1 MEKSDPAVLPAPTLP
16 PEDLADAEPQT
27 GSEADAEAGP
37 EGEPQPDRPMLRPID
52 AYPVDG
58 PGGQKLLCLFDP
70 SGIAPS
76 TVSLPPFGAAVID
89 LCDGSRTA
97 PEICAEFL
105 ARYKRPLPLESL
117 ESLLKKLD
125 EALLL
130 DSTTFRLH
138 CAKLF
143 AAFAADPE
151 RQPLSAGT
159 RYPADPA
166 ELTKLLGQAFSP
178 PNGPALPTAIK
189 ADAPNPP
196 RAILAP
202 SVDLQ
207 TGGPAYAWAFRPLLT
222 AKTLPKL
229 IILLGCD
236 HSAPDPHLTFTRKHY
251 RTPLGL
257 LETDTELVDA
267 VLGDAA
273 ALSTELSELL
283 VRDEFHHRAEISL
296 ELATLWLSFVVQE
309 RKRLGHDEPAP
320 LLVPILVGS
329 LHELAITPPGKETEN
344 HNTRIIDDVL
354 PMLQTRVG
362 ERIQRGDQVMW
373 LGVGDLAHVG
383 PRFGDM
389 EPVSDDDRDSLERRD
404 QQTLTP
410 VLSGDAPSF
419 FGEIRRERDRRR
431 ILGLGAIYT
440 FLRASRAS
448 SGSLR
453 CYAQCSVGPGSYI
466 STASIVYP

>member
-1 MEKSDPAVLPAPTLP
+1 MASLASCSGRKTSPGKRNEAADCGTSATPSLLLAILRREFLQREQESGTGAQVRITVDSLLPQLETYLGA
-16 PEDLADAEPQT
+16 T
-27 GSEADAEAGP
+27 GSD
-37 EGEPQPDRPMLRPID
+37 M
-52 AYPVDG
+52 
-58 PGGQKLLCLFDP
+58 
-70 SGIAPS
+70 
-76 TVSLPPFGAAVID
+76 
-89 LCDGSRTA
+89 
-97 PEICAEFL
+97 
-105 ARYKRPLPLESL
+105 
-117 ESLLKKLD
+117 
-125 EALLL
+125 
-130 DSTTFRLH
+130 
-138 CAKLF
+138 
-143 AAFAADPE
+143 
-151 RQPLSAGT
+151 
-159 RYPADPA
+159 
-166 ELTKLLGQAFSP
+166 
-178 PNGPALPTAIK
+178 
-189 ADAPNPP
+189 
-196 RAILAP
+196 
-202 SVDLQ
+202 
-207 TGGPAYAWAFRPLLT
+207 
-222 AKTLPKL
+222 
-229 IILLGCD
+229 
-236 HSAPDPHLTFTRKHY
+236 
-251 RTPLGL
+251 
-257 LETDTELVDA
+257 
-267 VLGDAA
+267 
-273 ALSTELSELL
+273 
-283 VRDEFHHRAEISL
+283 
-296 ELATLWLSFVVQE
+296 QE

-320 LLVPILVGS
+320 LIVPILVGS